1 MTHTRGP
8 WTARKEGGTWYVEVS
23 RDQDYFDI
31 CELFGGGIKMEAN
44 ARLIAAAPDLLEAL
58 KDSIAVL
65 EYVEEWAITTF
76 ADTPAQRLKLSYYKN
91 YRNAIDNAK
100 QALAKVEGDA

>member
-1 MTHTRGP
+1 MV
-8 WTARKEGGTWYVEVS
+8 ETWIIDGVRYTTEPTEWS
-23 RDQDYFDI
+23 YD
-31 CELFGGGIKMEAN
+31 ELEQQ
-44 ARLIAAAPDLLEAL
+44 RTELLEAL

-100 QALAKVEGDA
+100 QALAKAEGDA